1 MTPHVALERR
11 YRRLLAWFPA
21 EHRTFY
27 AEEMIGVLLASAPDD
42 QSRPGGAE
50 TVDIAISGLRTR
62 LRTWSRAEHVEPRW
76 GDAFA
81 AFSVA
86 APVLMAFFLSFQLY
100 IQVRFEIRFYSLRQ
114 NLLPRHVVLPGLSS
128 TYTTEAILM
137 EAATITAVAAL
148 IVCPILT
155 RRNYRLA
162 ARLTG
167 AVPAIVGT
175 VAVLYVLIVLE
186 PSDDVLFGFITL
198 YVVEVIALVI
208 SPGPRR
214 GWQVIGM
221 RGLIGFVVV
230 SAVALVIELSQSSF
244 LQVLRETRIEL
255 AIVVV
260 GLALVLIFSS
270 DAMKRMF
277 ALLAVPAWPVLAY
290 VRVYSTLYAP
300 SRSTMTVSLLYL
312 PTLVIAALVMLAV
325 WRASRQQPPAV
336 TTAT

>member
-1 MTPHVALERR
+1 
-11 YRRLLAWFPA
+11 
-21 EHRTFY
+21 
-27 AEEMIGVLLASAPDD
+27 
-42 QSRPGGAE
+42 
-50 TVDIAISGLRTR
+50 
-62 LRTWSRAEHVEPRW
+62 
-76 GDAFA
+76 
-81 AFSVA
+81 
-86 APVLMAFFLSFQLY
+86 
-100 IQVRFEIRFYSLRQ
+100 
-114 NLLPRHVVLPGLSS
+114 
-128 TYTTEAILM
+128 M

-175 VAVLYVLIVLE
+175 VAVLYALIVLE

-255 AIVVV
+255 AIVV
-260 GLALVLIFSS
+260 
-270 DAMKRMF
+270 